1 MLFLSRMV
9 LPAVLYSNRAQ
20 CHLNNADWHSALS
33 DCNEAMARCL
43 EGAFVVLIH
52 LVKNIVMDIF
62 LSLKC
67 NVIQF
72 CKHSKLIL
80 EIAMLLLDCFSLK
93 SNDLKQ
99 QACKKPCQDKFR
111 QAT

>member
-1 MLFLSRMV
+1 M
-9 LPAVLYSNRAQ
+9 
-20 CHLNNADWHSALS
+20 
-33 DCNEAMARCL
+33 
-43 EGAFVVLIH
+43 LIH

-99 QACKKPCQDKFR
+99 QACKKPCQDKF
-111 QAT
+111 